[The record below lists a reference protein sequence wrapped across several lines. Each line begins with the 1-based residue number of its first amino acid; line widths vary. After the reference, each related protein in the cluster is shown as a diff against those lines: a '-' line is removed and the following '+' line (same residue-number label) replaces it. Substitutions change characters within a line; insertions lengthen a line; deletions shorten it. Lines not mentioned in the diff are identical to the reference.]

1 MEPKQGKPNGQPIQL
16 DKQIDKK
23 LDKKRRQLNQLNQLK
38 TKKKL

>member
-1 MEPKQGKPNGQPIQL
+1 MEPKQDKPNGQPIQL